1 MRYTIIFI
9 LLRMLFY
16 SKCEERSDCML
27 KSGHITASYKK
38 QQINFEVEQGDVFIR
53 PKPFLKW
60 AGGKDRL
67 FNQLRQYLPIE
78 LSQVQ
83 NYYEPFLGSGAVFF
97 NLVQNFSFKNVILSD
112 INEELILVYK
122 VIQNN
127 VGELMQMIDQYKHKY
142 SRLSD
147 IDKEKFYY
155 EMRNSY
161 NIQRFNINH
170 KKYSDTWIPRAA
182 QMIFL
187 NKTCYNGL
195 YRQNIRGEFNVPF
208 GKNYNPTIYSP
219 INMELIAQLFN
230 NVEIKT
236 TDFESI
242 LNAVEDNSFIYL
254 DPPYRPI
261 TKTANFTDYY
271 KSGFTEKDNK
281 RLMNSLNILNKR
293 KIKFML
299 NNSFPLNDNYLAE
312 YYSNY
317 NVSVISANRIMSS
330 IPDRRCKVSEIVVTN
345 Y

>member
-1 MRYTIIFI
+1 M
-9 LLRMLFY
+9 
-16 SKCEERSDCML
+16 SKIE
-27 KSGHITASYKK
+27 HIASYPRKP
-38 QQINFEVEQGDVFIR
+38 QVLFGIEQGEILTR

-67 FNQLRQYLPIE
+67 FHQLQQCLPTE
-78 LSQVQ
+78 LDQVQ

-97 NLVQNFSFKNVILSD
+97 NLVQDFSFRNITLSD

-127 VGELMQMIDQYKHKY
+127 VGELMQIIDQYKNRY
-142 SRLSD
+142 SKLSN

-170 KKYSDTWIPRAA
+170 RKYSDIWIPRAA

-195 YRQNIRGEFNVPF
+195 YRQNMRGEFNVPF
-208 GKNYNPTIYSP
+208 GKNYNPVIYNQT
-219 INMELIAQLFN
+219 NMELIAKLLN
-230 NVEIKT
+230 DVEIKT

-242 LNAVEDNSFIYL
+242 LNAVKDNSFIYL

-271 KSGFTEKDNK
+271 KLGFTEKDNE
-281 RLMNSLNILNKR
+281 RLMESLNILNKR

-312 YYSNY
+312 YYTDY
-317 NVSVISANRIMSS
+317 KVSVITANRMMSS
-330 IPDRRCKVSEIVVTN
+330 ISDRRCKVSEVVVTN

>member
-1 MRYTIIFI
+1 MDSANREKIHG
-9 LLRMLFY
+9 
-16 SKCEERSDCML
+16 ML
-27 KSGHITASYKK
+27 KVGYITSSDEGQQVSFVGK
-38 QQINFEVEQGDVFIR
+38 QGAVLVR

-67 FNQLRQYLPIE
+67 FHQLKQCLPIE
-78 LSQVQ
+78 LDLIQ

-97 NLVQNFSFKNVILSD
+97 NLVQDFSFKNIILSD

-122 VIQNN
+122 VVQNN
-127 VGELMQMIDQYKHKY
+127 VGELMQMIDQYNSKY
-142 SRLSD
+142 SKLSN

-155 EMRNSY
+155 EIRNSY

-170 KKYSDTWIPRAA
+170 KKYSDIWIPRAA

-195 YRQNIRGEFNVPF
+195 YRQNLRGEFNVPF
-208 GKNYNPTIYSP
+208 GKNYNPVIYNQT
-219 INMELIAQLFN
+219 NMELIAHLLN
-230 NVEIKT
+230 NAEIKT

-242 LNAVEDNSFIYL
+242 LNAVKDNSFIYL

-271 KSGFTEKDNK
+271 KLGFTEKDNE
-281 RLMNSLNILNKR
+281 RLMNGLNILNKR
-293 KIKFML
+293 KVKFML
-299 NNSFPLNDNYLAE
+299 NNSFPLNDSCLTE
-312 YYSNY
+312 YYADY
-317 NVSVISANRIMSS
+317 KISVITANRMMSS
-330 IPDRRCKVSEIVVTN
+330 IPERRSKVSEIVVTN